1 LLKNKNMEDKRI
13 LQGKL
18 MNSHR
23 FITNEIADI
32 RAKNIEP
39 TEEDKKQIK
48 KLEGQLKLIAESLY
62 RLYNE

>member
-1 LLKNKNMEDKRI
+1 MEDKRI
-13 LQGKL
+13 LQEKL

-23 FITNEIADI
+23 IIINEIADI
-32 RAKNIEP
+32 KAKNFEP
-39 TEEDKKQIK
+39 TEEDRKKIK

>member
-1 LLKNKNMEDKRI
+1 MEDKRI

-23 FITNEIADI
+23 LITNEIADI

-39 TEEDKKQIK
+39 TEEDKKHIK
-48 KLEGQLKLIAESLY
+48 KLE
-62 RLYNE
+62 

>member
-1 LLKNKNMEDKRI
+1 MEDRRI
-13 LQGKL
+13 VQEKL

-23 FITNEIADI
+23 MIINEIADI
-32 RAKNIEP
+32 KSKNFEP
-39 TEEDKKQIK
+39 TEEDQKQIK

>member
-1 LLKNKNMEDKRI
+1 MEDKRI

-23 FITNEIADI
+23 LITNEIADI
-32 RAKNIEP
+32 KAKNFET
-39 TEEDKKQIK
+39 TEEDKKKIK

-62 RLYNE
+62 VLYNE

>member
-1 LLKNKNMEDKRI
+1 MEDKRI

-23 FITNEIADI
+23 LIINEIADI
-32 RAKNIEP
+32 KAKNIEP
-39 TEEDKKQIK
+39 TEEDQKQIK
-48 KLEGQLKLIAESLY
+48 KLEGQLKLIADSLY

>member
-1 LLKNKNMEDKRI
+1 MEDKRI

-23 FITNEIADI
+23 FIINEIADI
-32 RAKNIEP
+32 KAKNIEP

>member
-1 LLKNKNMEDKRI
+1 MEDKRI

-23 FITNEIADI
+23 LITNEIADI

>member
-1 LLKNKNMEDKRI
+1 MEDKRI

-18 MNSHR
+18 MNTHTR
-23 FITNEIADI
+23 IINEIAEI
-32 RAKNIEP
+32 KAKNFEP

-48 KLEGQLKLIAESLY
+48 KLEGQLKLVAESLY

>member
-1 LLKNKNMEDKRI
+1 MEDKRI

-23 FITNEIADI
+23 LIINEIADI
-32 RAKNIEP
+32 KAKNIEP

>member
-1 LLKNKNMEDKRI
+1 MEDKRI
-13 LQGKL
+13 LQEKL

-23 FITNEIADI
+23 IIINEIADI
-32 RAKNIEP
+32 KAKNFEP
-39 TEEDKKQIK
+39 TEEDQKKIK

>member
-1 LLKNKNMEDKRI
+1 MEDKRI
-13 LQGKL
+13 VQGKL

-23 FITNEIADI
+23 IVSNEIADI
-32 RAKNIEP
+32 KSKNIEA
-39 TEEDKKQIK
+39 TEEEQKKIK

>member
-1 LLKNKNMEDKRI
+1 MEDRRI
-13 LQGKL
+13 VQEKL

-23 FITNEIADI
+23 MIINEIADI
-32 RAKNIEP
+32 KAKNFEP
-39 TEEDKKQIK
+39 TEEDQKQIK

>member
-1 LLKNKNMEDKRI
+1 MEDKRI

-23 FITNEIADI
+23 LITNEIADI
-32 RAKNIEP
+32 KAKNIEP

>member
-1 LLKNKNMEDKRI
+1 MKGDKRI

-23 FITNEIADI
+23 LITNEIADI